1 MFEKVSKFFKE
12 KVGINLDARLQN
24 PQYWFMLGMAV
35 ILPIAT
41 YMGINTQDITSWNAL
56 GNMLVE
62 AIKNPYLLVMVIAN
76 VYNATI
82 DGTTK
87 GFKDSQMMLN
97 GETSDDLRHEIEE
110 LKDIIKDLNKDEE

>member
-1 MFEKVSKFFKE
+1 MFEKSQQILQR

-62 AIKNPYLLVMVIAN
+62 AVKKSIFISYGN
-76 VYNATI
+76 
-82 DGTTK
+82 
-87 GFKDSQMMLN
+87 S
-97 GETSDDLRHEIEE
+97 
-110 LKDIIKDLNKDEE
+110 